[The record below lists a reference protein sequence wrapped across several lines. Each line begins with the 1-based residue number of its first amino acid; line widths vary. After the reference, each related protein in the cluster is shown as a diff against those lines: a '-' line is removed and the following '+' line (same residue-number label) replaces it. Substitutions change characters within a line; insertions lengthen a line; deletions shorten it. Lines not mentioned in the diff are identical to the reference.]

1 MKTIFTHLKP
11 KTCIFMH
18 RSFCSNMF
26 PFFSGSGS
34 SSVLNFTE
42 EGASMPSERAD
53 HSIVNYH
60 DETPGAVDDVLTV
73 RVLVSNIFDTLPGKK
88 NQQYRSDLVI

>member
-1 MKTIFTHLKP
+1 M
-11 KTCIFMH
+11 
-18 RSFCSNMF
+18 R
-26 PFFSGSGS
+26 
-34 SSVLNFTE
+34 LNFTE

-73 RVLVSNIFDTLPGKK
+73 RALG
-88 NQQYRSDLVI
+88 